1 MTGEDLG
8 QHLLV
13 GLVVFAEMRADAALT
28 FVDCDHVDSLRA
40 KYDAHILR
48 IGCTTDPVLIAYR
61 SRVLKIRSGTALM
74 MAMIGRQNHGT

>member
-1 MTGEDLG
+1 
-8 QHLLV
+8 V
-13 GLVVFAEMRADAALT
+13 RADTALT
-28 FVDCDHVDSLRA
+28 FMDCDHVDSVRVRC
-40 KYDAHILR
+40 DAHMLR